1 MSVQVERHHF
11 TVDEYYR
18 MGAAGILAADD
29 RVELIDGEIIK
40 MSPIG
45 SRHAACVRRLD
56 ALLNRSVSHM
66 AQVSAQNPIRVSDFS
81 EPQPDIALLRPR
93 ADFYAPGHPTPAD
106 VLLVIEVAETSVEY
120 DREIKAPL
128 YARAGI
134 AEMWLINLRE
144 DLIEIYTN
152 PAGRSYQS
160 VRRAARG
167 ESFAPQNFLALTFDV
182 DEILG

>member
-1 MSVQVERHHF
+1 MSIQVERHHF

-18 MGAAGILAADD
+18 MGDAGIFTEDD
-29 RVELIDGEIIK
+29 RVELIDGEIIR

-56 ALLNRSVSHM
+56 ALLNRLVSQV

-81 EPQPDIALLRPR
+81 EPQPDIALLRPL
-93 ADFYAPGHPTPAD
+93 ADFYAQGHPTPAD
-106 VLLVIEVAETSVEY
+106 VLLVVEVAETSVEY
-120 DREIKAPL
+120 DREIKGPL

-134 AEMWLINLRE
+134 AEMWLVNLRE
-144 DLIEIYTN
+144 EFVEIYTN
-152 PAGRSYQS
+152 PAGGSYQS
-160 VRRAARG
+160 VRRATRG
-167 ESFAPQNFLALTFDV
+167 ESFASQSLPDMTLSV

>member
-18 MGAAGILAADD
+18 MGAAGIFAEDD
-29 RVELIDGEIIK
+29 RVELIDGEIIRI
-40 MSPIG
+40 SPIS

-56 ALLNRSVSHM
+56 ALLNRLVSNL
-66 AQVSAQNPIRVSDFS
+66 AQVSAQNPIRVNDFS
-81 EPQPDIALLRPR
+81 EPEPDIALLRPR
-93 ADFYAPGHPTPAD
+93 ADFYAQAHPTPAD
-106 VLLVIEVAETSVEY
+106 VLLVIEVADTSVEY
-120 DREIKAPL
+120 DREIKGPL

-134 AEMWLINLRE
+134 AEMWLVDLPE

-152 PAGRSYQS
+152 PAGGSYQN
-160 VRRAARG
+160 VRRATRG
-167 ESFAPQNFLALTFDV
+167 ESFAAQSFPDLTFNV